1 VKAFIKHNSLYLALY
16 LLLIAFLGYVLLH
29 VDKFEIHR
37 FINRHVENGAISTFF
52 QYVTHIGDGVFAIV
66 LVFVLLFINMRK
78 AAFLFLAYIGSSLMT
93 TVLKNFFYADYYRPY
108 FMFHF
113 YKREDLNL
121 IDGVEI
127 LSNNSFPSGHS
138 TSAFAVFFSLIF
150 MTKNHFMKLLYFFTA
165 CIAAFSRT
173 YISQHWLVDIYIGSV
188 IGVGF
193 SVLFYFVFYI
203 RPSSQRLEITLPQLF
218 AKKKDHV

>member
-1 VKAFIKHNSLYLALY
+1 MKAFVKQHRIYLFLY
-16 LLLIAFLGYVLLH
+16 LLLIACLGYVLLQ

-37 FINRHVENGAISTFF
+37 FINKHVEEGKLSVFF
-52 QYVTHIGDGVFAIV
+52 MYVTHLGDGLFAV
-66 LVFVLLFINMRK
+66 LVVLVLLFMNVRK
-78 AAFLFLAYIGSSLMT
+78 GLYVFMAYAGSSLLAT
-93 TVLKNFFYADYYRPY
+93 LLKNVFYTDYYRPY

-121 IDGVEI
+121 VKGVEI

-138 TSAFAVFFSLIF
+138 TTAFAVFFSLIF
-150 MTKNHFMKLLYFFTA
+150 MTKNHVLKLLFFAVA
-165 CIAAFSRT
+165 CTAAFSRT

-193 SVLFYFVFYI
+193 SVLFYLVFYAKPYALQFD
-203 RPSSQRLEITLPQLF
+203 RSLPQLF
-218 AKKKDHV
+218 SNRKKNV